1 MKHFDERFSD
11 KVAALRAG
19 EMTFEGFAD
28 WCEEQIAER
37 RRKAE
42 YLIKECYS
50 EAYLEYAE
58 REVKK
63 SREAIEHMERGFQC
77 IIDFIDGGAEELLD
91 EAVPHLQASVASFL
105 EALELN
111 DECLEL
117 SGGFMETA

>member
-11 KVAALRAG
+11 KVAAFRAG
-19 EMTFEGFAD
+19 ELCFDEFAG

-42 YLIKECYS
+42 SLINDCYS
-50 EAYLEYAE
+50 EAYLEYAARVAE
-58 REVKK
+58 K
-63 SREAIEHMERGFQC
+63 SSEAIEHMERGFHV
-77 IIDFIDGGAEELLD
+77 IIEFLEGGPDELLD
-91 EAVPHLQASVASFL
+91 EAVPHLRSSVASFL

>member
-11 KVAALRAG
+11 KVAALRA
-19 EMTFEGFAD
+19 EELTFEEFAD

-42 YLIKECYS
+42 YLLNECYS
-50 EAYLEYAE
+50 EAYLEYAS

-63 SREAIEHMERGFQC
+63 SREAIEHMERGFQF
-77 IIDFIDGGAEELLD
+77 IVDFIDGGPDELLD
-91 EAVPHLQASVASFL
+91 EAVPHLRSSVASFL